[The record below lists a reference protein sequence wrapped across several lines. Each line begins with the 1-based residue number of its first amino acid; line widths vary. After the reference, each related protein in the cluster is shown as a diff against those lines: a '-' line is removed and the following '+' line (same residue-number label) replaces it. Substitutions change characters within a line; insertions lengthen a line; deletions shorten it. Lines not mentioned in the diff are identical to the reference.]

1 MKKAVIAIVVIAL
14 IVLGWI
20 WVSGIIEA
28 KQLVESGNASLLTVS
43 IMTANMNG
51 IKKSG
56 FMFYMENFTDYK
68 SKLNYYYYY

>member
-28 KQLVESGNASLLTVS
+28 KQLVESGNATILTVS

-56 FMFYMENFTDYK
+56 FMFYLENFTDYK
-68 SKLNYYYYY
+68 TMMRYFTY